1 MTFNMRP
8 KEESPLYTVMMETAE
23 DADDLMRA
31 MDYGIKVDKFCKT
44 GETKTVS
51 LPYEGPDL
59 SPGAVEG
66 RPNAWLTI
74 GRGSASR
81 RATQATMFVDASV

>member
-1 MTFNMRP
+1 MQMNPRP

-31 MDYGIKVDKFCKT
+31 MDYGFKVDRFHQT
-44 GETKTVS
+44 GELFETT

-74 GRGSASR
+74 GRGSPAHRMYDSGI
-81 RATQATMFVDASV
+81 DASAQG